1 MVAGEG
7 SRPASAKERVH
18 NAGTEEIND
27 APFQLTALDPMLACL
42 LDGVNGFSD
51 ARIIAI
57 AGPTP
62 R

>member
-42 LDGVNGFSD
+42 LHGVNGFSD

-57 AGPTP
+57 AGPSP